1 MKLLLANKYVKPAIE
16 LLDDMALKPAQS
28 RARTKLL
35 GLLREAYAR
44 FSEDEYALVCA
55 HAVTDDN
62 GQPVI
67 SDEGTFTLK
76 DPGHAEQFATAR
88 TELFE
93 SLAEVEGPTY
103 HSHRTDLIELFDTWD
118 GELSGTKADA
128 FDALYDALTTKE
140 GQ

>member
-1 MKLLLANKYVKPAIE
+1 MKLLLANKHLKPSIE
-16 LLDDMALKPAQS
+16 LLDTMVLKPAQS

-44 FSEDEYALVCA
+44 FSEDEYALVTT

-62 GQPVI
+62 GQPI
-67 SDEGTFTLK
+67 IDDDGTFTLK
-76 DPGHAEQFATAR
+76 NPGRAEQFTTAR

-103 HSHRTDLIELFDTWD
+103 HNHRTDLIELFDTWD

-128 FDALYDALTTKE
+128 FDALYDALSTKDTK
-140 GQ
+140 